1 MSQLVTDV
9 SNDHVLLICCQQ
21 TLEITQITNMIIMTS
36 YCIRHVNIGLLR
48 FVVRFDPDYR
58 FDEYGHS
65 CAEPFPA
72 VSILLSPKVAEI
84 LPD

>member
-9 SNDHVLLICCQQ
+9 SNNHVLHICCQQ
-21 TLEITQITNMIIMTS
+21 TLEITQITNLSIMTS
-36 YCIRHVNIGLLR
+36 YCIRHVNIGLQR
-48 FVVRFDPDYR
+48 FLVRFDPDYR
-58 FDEYGHS
+58 FYEYSHS

-84 LPD
+84 LRD